1 MEVTEAKKEDLPEMI
16 ALLKQSLGESLIPK
30 SEEYFVWKHEK
41 NPFGKS
47 KILLA
52 KEDGKIVGLRAFMR
66 WTWISSFETITAVR
80 AVDTATDPAYQGKGI
95 FKKLTLQAVDDCK
108 KEGVSL
114 VFNSP
119 NRISMQGYL
128 KMGWYLNGRMPI
140 YLGPGSLAP
149 RLYSE
154 KSLAKCYKDFDI
166 DNALSGLS
174 KTWEVRP
181 SDVLLHTPVNYAYLQ
196 WRFAEC
202 PVAKYGAVIEP
213 GKFGIVFRLKKINR
227 FIELRIC
234 ELWTENEA
242 AAKLARKA
250 FKLILRKTRPA
261 MISCAPS
268 PLFANDKRRLLGL
281 FGPFKKGPMT
291 TLRPLAKE
299 KLNNFDQFYHWQP
312 SIGSMELF

>member
-1 MEVTEAKKEDLPEMI
+1 MEITQAGKDDLPEMI

-30 SEEYFVWKHEK
+30 SEAYFVWKHEK

-52 KEDGKIVGLRAFMR
+52 KENGKIIGLRAFMHWR
-66 WTWISSFETITAVR
+66 WVSSTEIIPAVR

-95 FKKLTLQAVDDCK
+95 FKKLTLQAVEECK
-108 KEGVSL
+108 QEGVGL

-119 NRISMQGYL
+119 NPMSMQGYL
-128 KMGWYLNGRMPI
+128 KMGWYGIGRMPI
-140 YLGPGSLAP
+140 YLGPGSMVP

-154 KSLAKCYKDFDI
+154 KAISKSYQQYDVNAAIEKLDKNWSVSPADI
-166 DNALSGLS
+166 
-174 KTWEVRP
+174 
-181 SDVLLHTPVNYAYLQ
+181 LLHTPLSHAYFK
-196 WRFAEC
+196 WRYSEC

-213 GKFGIVFRLKKINR
+213 GKFGFIFRLKKINR

-234 ELWTENEA
+234 ELWTEKA
-242 AAKLARKA
+242 GTTKQARRA
-250 FKLILRKTRPA
+250 FKKLVRKIRPA
-261 MISCAPS
+261 VVSCAPS
-268 PLFANDKRRLLGL
+268 PLFNNDKRRLLGL
-281 FGPFKKGPMT
+281 YGPFRRGPVT

-299 KLNNFDQFYHWQP
+299 KLNNFDQFYQWQP